1 MEIKVYTNYSV
12 ITYVVKW
19 NGTKTELAQALV
31 DDPDPVL
38 LDTVD
43 GESII
48 INPLQAVLISIK
60 EKK

>member
-12 ITYVVKW
+12 ITYTIKW
-19 NGTKTELAQALV
+19 NASVTELARALV
-31 DDPDPVL
+31 DDPVL
-38 LDTVD
+38 LETID

-48 INPLQAVLISIK
+48 INPLQAVLIEIK